1 MYSKRLL
8 HLDIRVLC
16 QLLMA
21 NQLSLNVL
29 CAGNYED
36 YAPSEDGGYFRRE
49 EKIKQRC
56 SVAVSLSGSP

>member
-8 HLDIRVLC
+8 YLDIRVLC

-29 CAGNYED
+29 CAGNNED
-36 YAPSEDGGYFRRE
+36 YAPSEDGGYFRRG